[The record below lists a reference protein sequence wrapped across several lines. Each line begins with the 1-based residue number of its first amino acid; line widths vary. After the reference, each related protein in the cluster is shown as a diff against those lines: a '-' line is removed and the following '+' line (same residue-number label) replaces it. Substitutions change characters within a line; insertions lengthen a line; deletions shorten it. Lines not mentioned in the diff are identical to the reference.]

1 MRLVSFRK
9 DDREGWGTVKD
20 EEIVDMSRRFEGNYP
35 TLQSALG
42 TSALDRVAREL
53 KSAGADFSLGSV
65 QLLPPIPAPNKI
77 ICIGLNYRAHVSE
90 GGGKAPS
97 HLSLFTRFADTLVG
111 QGEAIIR
118 PIVSGDLDYECE
130 LALVIGKPGR
140 HIARDAAMTHV
151 AGYSCFNDASVRDY
165 QVSHSLPA
173 GKNFFATGGFG
184 PWLVTADEIPDP
196 GNLALRTLINGVEVQ
211 RGNTRDLIFDIPAI
225 ISYVSG
231 FTPLGPGD
239 VISTGTPEGVG
250 FLRKPPLFL
259 KPDDLVEIEV
269 EKIGTLRN
277 PVIAESLQPPIGP
290 A

>member
-9 DDREGWGTVKD
+9 DDREGWGAVKGD
-20 EEIVDMSRRFEGNYP
+20 YIVDMGRRFEGKYP
-35 TLQSALG
+35 ALQSALG
-42 TSALDRVAREL
+42 SATLARVAGEL
-53 KSAGADFSLGSV
+53 ASAGPDFALGSV
-65 QLLPPIPAPNKI
+65 QLLPPIPVPNKI
-77 ICIGLNYRAHVSE
+77 ICIGLNYRAHVNE

-97 HLSLFTRFADTLVG
+97 HPSLFTRFADTLVG
-111 QGEAIIR
+111 QDEPIIR
-118 PIVSGDLDYECE
+118 PLVSNDLDYECE

-140 HIARDAAMTHV
+140 HIARDQAMSHV

-184 PWLVTADEIPDP
+184 PWLVTVDEIPDP
-196 GNLALRTLINGVEVQ
+196 GNLALRTLINGIEVQ
-211 RGNTRDLIFDIPAI
+211 HGNTRELIFDIPAI

-259 KPDDLVEIEV
+259 KPGDVVEIEV

-277 PVIAESLQPPIGP
+277 PVIAESL
-290 A
+290 